1 MAGRRRHRVVVSK
14 DVLDRGRVALSIV
27 LHMIITPILA
37 FSITYLVNFEANN
50 ESITLGINRVEI
62 VWVLVA
68 AATSAALAFF
78 LAIITGGYTPVWV
91 AERGG
96 WLGFTRLVQ
105 HGRSPQRILNAQEHL
120 KTSGHGRLVTSV
132 RHRSER
138 STLAEAF
145 GGLQL
150 IAAPF
155 QFTLSVIPILIVT
168 SMPDEWLRDGR
179 WMEAVVIVYLI
190 TLTLMIRIFPH
201 VASRFV
207 GAAVLARRWFIRMAR
222 WSWVGPLLFLWV
234 LTRMLVPT
242 AIDVLDPNM
251 PEKDLLFTE
260 RTLAEIFGIP
270 VIIPASAFLDLLI
283 ALSVLPFTVYTA
295 LAVITSGRREFPSWW
310 RDPLNPHPDLHVDVQ
325 DESESMQED
334 SPVDKGT
341 SLETEDAG
349 SLSGTTEE
357 QESESNEADVVFE
370 SDEVD
375 VVQFEPSIDES

>member
-1 MAGRRRHRVVVSK
+1 MAVAK
-14 DVLDRGRVALSIV
+14 DVLDRGRVAVSII

-37 FSITYLVNFEANN
+37 FSITYLVNLEANE

-68 AATSAALAFF
+68 SITSAGMAFVLAV
-78 LAIITGGYTPVWV
+78 ITGGYTPTWV

-96 WLGFTRLVQ
+96 WLGATRIVR
-105 HGRSPQRILNAQEHL
+105 HGRHPQRILNAQEHL

-138 STLAEAF
+138 SSLAEAF

-155 QFTLSVIPILIVT
+155 QFTLSIIPILVVT
-168 SMPDEWLRDGR
+168 SMPDAWMREGR
-179 WMEAVVIVYLI
+179 WMEAVIVVYLV

-222 WSWVGPLLFLWV
+222 VSWVAPLLFLWL
-234 LTRMLVPT
+234 LTRLLVPT

-251 PEKDLLFTE
+251 PEQDLLFTE

-270 VIIPASAFLDLLI
+270 VVIPAEAFIDLLV

-295 LAVITSGRREFPSWW
+295 LAVITSGMREFPSWW
-310 RDPLNPHPDLHVDVQ
+310 SDPLNPHPGIHDHEE
-325 DESESMQED
+325 ESESSREPLGLDDDAAPQSMVEAVSGAD
-334 SPVDKGT
+334 
-341 SLETEDAG
+341 LENDVSVSEG
-349 SLSGTTEE
+349 TEE
-357 QESESNEADVVFE
+357 SIEFE
-370 SDEVD
+370 SSVKSLDED
-375 VVQFEPSIDES
+375 GRPRLES

>member
-1 MAGRRRHRVVVSK
+1 MAGRRRHGVVVAK
-14 DVLDRGRVALSIV
+14 DVIDRGRVALSIV

-37 FSITYLVNFEANN
+37 FSITYLVNLEADSD
-50 ESITLGINRVEI
+50 SITLGINRVEI

-68 AATSAALAFF
+68 AATSAALAFA
-78 LAIITGGYTPVWV
+78 LAVVTGGYTPTWV

-96 WLGFTRLVQ
+96 WLGFTRLVR

-132 RHRSER
+132 RHRRER

-155 QFTLSVIPILIVT
+155 QFTLSIIPILIVT
-168 SMPDEWLRDGR
+168 SMPDEWLREGR

-190 TLTLMIRIFPH
+190 TLTLMIRVFPH

-207 GAAVLARRWFIRMAR
+207 STAVLARRWFLRIAR

-251 PEKDLLFTE
+251 PEADLLLTE

-295 LAVITSGRREFPSWW
+295 LAVITSGRRSFPTWW
-310 RDPLNPHPDLHVDVQ
+310 SDPLNPHPELHE
-325 DESESMQED
+325 DELDDSEPLLEPPPENGELQ
-334 SPVDKGT
+334 
-341 SLETEDAG
+341 LETDVDP
-349 SLSGTTEE
+349 SLDGVEE
-357 QESESNEADVVFE
+357 EVSE
-370 SDEVD
+370 SDESLTT
-375 VVQFEPSIDES
+375 QSEPSTDDS